1 LWFISNVTNINLSK
15 TNIMATPS
23 LLLIPDRY
31 KAAKLYSQIPDS
43 GAGDLTFAR
52 NSNATRVNS
61 AGLIEKVRTN
71 QILQSQSFDNA
82 SWTRQGGANV
92 VILSDNETAPNGS
105 LTADKLYTD
114 VTDSFRGVFQSNFSL
129 NTYQFSVFAK
139 KGGKD
144 FLLFYVIGAS
154 GGNTGCW
161 FNLDTGTIGT
171 VGASWSNA
179 KIENF
184 GNGWY
189 RCSATVILNNASNSL
204 FYFASDT
211 DNSFNL
217 TANGTDGIFLWGAQL
232 ETGDIATDYIPTT
245 TAAVSVG
252 ITADIP
258 RLDYTGGG
266 CPSLLLEPQRTN
278 LITFSEQFDNAAW
291 TKTNATITAND
302 TISPD
307 GTQNAD
313 KVSDTIAVS
322 TNHIIRFSQPYT
334 SGVAY
339 TQSAFVKNDS
349 IGFFFIQFRSNA
361 FGAEKGVYF
370 NIANG
375 TINYQDAGI
384 IAKIEDYGNGWYR
397 CQATATATN
406 TVSATL
412 VGIHMGLSADG
423 LTQAYT
429 STTIKSLYLW
439 GAQLE
444 AGSYVS
450 SYIPTLGSSVTR
462 LADAASKTGI
472 SSLIGTEFTI
482 FYDGV
487 ETTGGQA
494 TRYLVLKGSGGTY
507 ANAVFI
513 EGSSSNTLAL
523 TVLNNSS
530 LSVFSAISPSLTN
543 GQRMKF
549 AVRCKDNDFA
559 FYVNGSL
566 VAAQAS
572 GSVPTTADLYLGY
585 YVDNADNYSLPTT
598 AAIYTSGLSNAELAT
613 LTAL

>member
-1 LWFISNVTNINLSK
+1 MN
-15 TNIMATPS
+15 PS

-71 QILQSQSFDNA
+71 LFAYSQEFNDAYWSKSGGGGAAAPVITANNTTAPDGTSTAEKVDLPALSGTQFSIISREPSVSGIHNA
-82 SWTRQGGANV
+82 SVFLKGAAGGEVVYLFWTPDGVNYVRTSCT
-92 VILSDNETAPNGS
+92 LTTAWQ
-105 LTADKLYTD
+105 
-114 VTDSFRGVFQSNFSL
+114 R
-129 NTYQFSVFAK
+129 
-139 KGGKD
+139 
-144 FLLFYVIGAS
+144 
-154 GGNTGCW
+154 
-161 FNLDTGTIGT
+161 FNL
-171 VGASWSNA
+171 
-179 KIENF
+179 
-184 GNGWY
+184 
-189 RCSATVILNNASNSL
+189 SAT
-204 FYFASDT
+204 
-211 DNSFNL
+211 
-217 TANGTDGIFLWGAQL
+217 TATNWGFGIGVDLRDSSQDDQAAQTFFVWGAQL

-266 CPSLLLEPQRTN
+266 CPSLLLEPQRAN
-278 LITFSEQFDNAAW
+278 LTQFSEQLNNAYW
-291 TKTNATITAND
+291 NKTGSTATANV
-302 TISPD
+302 IASPD
-307 GTQNAD
+307 GFQNAD
-313 KVSDTIAVS
+313 LLTESATTADHAFFDIVSYFVS
-322 TNHIIRFSQPYT
+322 GTTYT
-334 SGVAY
+334 LS
-339 TQSAFVKNDS
+339 
-349 IGFFFIQFRSNA
+349 FFA
-361 FGAEKGVYF
+361 K
-370 NIANG
+370 ANG
-375 TINYQDAGI
+375 RTKVEVVSANSGTCPTGRFDLVAKTATATTTSFG
-384 IAKIEDYGNGWYR
+384 AKIEDYGNGWFR
-397 CQATATATN
+397 CSVSRVAPN
-406 TVSATL
+406 T
-412 VGIHMGLSADG
+412 GLDVPYHAMVQSFGTITYAGDG
-423 LTQAYT
+423 ASGVYF
-429 STTIKSLYLW
+429 W
-439 GAQLE
+439 GMQTE
-444 AGSYVS
+444 VGSYVS

-462 LADAASKTGI
+462 LADNASKTGI